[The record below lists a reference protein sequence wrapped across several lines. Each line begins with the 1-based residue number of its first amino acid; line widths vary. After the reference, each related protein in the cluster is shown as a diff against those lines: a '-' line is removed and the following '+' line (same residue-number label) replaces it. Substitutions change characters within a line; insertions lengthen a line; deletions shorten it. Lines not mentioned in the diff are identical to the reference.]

1 MTEPPIDEI
10 VQKIVRAFQPRRI
23 VMFGSRAREEA
34 GPQSDLD
41 LFVEMETDL
50 KPMER
55 RRAVDRLFGLR
66 GWAMDIVVYTPE
78 EVNRFKNV
86 VGTLL
91 YTLVREGKT
100 LYEQA

>member
-10 VQKIVRAFQPRRI
+10 VQKIVRAFHPRRI